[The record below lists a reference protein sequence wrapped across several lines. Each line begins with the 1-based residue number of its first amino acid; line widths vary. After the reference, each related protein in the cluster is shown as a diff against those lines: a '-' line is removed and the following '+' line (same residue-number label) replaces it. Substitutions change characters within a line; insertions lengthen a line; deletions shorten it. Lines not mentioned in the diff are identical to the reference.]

1 MKLLSFSY
9 FFGGFAAVAV
19 ACFLVG
25 EGTAAGQWLAGS
37 NSAEHLM
44 DTAMFAMAL
53 PGSLLWGWLGGC
65 VLLALPLGLLRRQ
78 GLSSQLATGVAAGI
92 VFDAL
97 GVFDY
102 MTQKGQ
108 FSFDTLNGLTGTWP
122 ASLAAQN
129 WARGHSVAA
138 IVELIAPPVAG
149 FVAAY
154 VFHRF
159 MTAMDEAK
167 A

>member
-1 MKLLSFSY
+1 MKFLSASY

-25 EGTAAGQWLAGS
+25 EGTAGGQWLAAS
-37 NSAEHLM
+37 NPGEHLM

-92 VFDAL
+92 VFDAVGIL
-97 GVFDY
+97 DY
-102 MTQKGQ
+102 VTQKGT

-129 WARGHSVAA
+129 WAQGHSFAA
-138 IVELIAPPVAG
+138 IVQLIAPPVAG
-149 FVAAY
+149 LIAAY

-159 MTAMDEAK
+159 VTAMDGVK